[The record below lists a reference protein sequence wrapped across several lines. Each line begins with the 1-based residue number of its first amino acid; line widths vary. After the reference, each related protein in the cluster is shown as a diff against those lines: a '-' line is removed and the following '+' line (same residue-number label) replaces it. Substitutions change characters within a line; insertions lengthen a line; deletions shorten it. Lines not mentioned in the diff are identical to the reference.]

1 MLRSTWTAC
10 SKVNE
15 IFDDVLVLMLFV
27 LDKRCRFVILSN
39 MSRTFEFDVEIYLD
53 TQGRI

>member
-27 LDKRCRFVILSN
+27 LDKRCRFVILSK
-39 MSRTFEFDVEIYLD
+39 MSRTFDVEIYLD